1 MIPPHKAV
9 VEHSQLNQRLAA
21 LNHAYYQQD
30 APLVS
35 DAVYDSLRRRLLELE
50 QLYPALAANPDA
62 VSQRVGAG
70 VDGSFGKI
78 RHLLPMLSLDN
89 AMGLAEWQEFVQR
102 LQRALERLEIAD
114 WPPMVIDPKIDGVSA
129 SLTYHHGRLAFG
141 ATRGD
146 GLVGEDVTENLRT
159 LQALPHQLPPPP
171 GGTWPAVMELR
182 GEVYIDKAD
191 FAALNAGRLAAG
203 EPAFVNP
210 RNAAAGS
217 LRQLDAAV
225 TASRPLQFQL
235 HSLGQLSVPL
245 AGGLWESFALL
256 GAAGIP
262 LNPLRQLVRTPA
274 EALAAIQWI
283 EAQRG
288 DLPYEIDGV
297 VAKIDS
303 FALQQQLGLTARAPR
318 WAIAYKFAAEQ
329 AVTRLLDIQIQVGRT
344 GALTP
349 VALLQP
355 VMVGGVTVARASLH
369 NEDEIARKDVRIGDW
384 VTVERAGDVIP
395 KIVGVLLLDDAADR
409 GAAFVFPQHCP
420 VCGSQALR
428 DVDAAI
434 RRCPN
439 SFGCAAQRLERLVY
453 FCSQPAFDIAGLSDK
468 RLGEL
473 VALGMVQSPLDI
485 FTLPQ
490 RIQAGQVDLGGL
502 AGWGEKSVEKLVAAI
517 NARRQISLSRLII
530 ALGIRQVGEVTA
542 ELLANSYRNA
552 DRWFGAMM
560 QLAAEDEAGG
570 EVAAELLAIPQIG
583 VAVLLDI
590 ARYFR
595 QPEHQALV
603 QQLLAMLQV
612 QDVVVG
618 DGGQGVGAVHPLFGK
633 TIVFTG
639 TLGGMSRAQAKAIA
653 QQHGARVAGSV
664 SSQTDFVVAGDAAG
678 SKLTEAQK
686 LGVAVLDEAAWLSLC
701 GVD

>member
-1 MIPPHKAV
+1 
-9 VEHSQLNQRLAA
+9 
-21 LNHAYYQQD
+21 
-30 APLVS
+30 
-35 DAVYDSLRRRLLELE
+35 
-50 QLYPALAANPDA
+50 
-62 VSQRVGAG
+62 
-70 VDGSFGKI
+70 
-78 RHLLPMLSLDN
+78 
-89 AMGLAEWQEFVQR
+89 
-102 LQRALERLEIAD
+102 
-114 WPPMVIDPKIDGVSA
+114 
-129 SLTYHHGRLAFG
+129 
-141 ATRGD
+141 
-146 GLVGEDVTENLRT
+146 
-159 LQALPHQLPPPP
+159 
-171 GGTWPAVMELR
+171 
-182 GEVYIDKAD
+182 
-191 FAALNAGRLAAG
+191 
-203 EPAFVNP
+203 
-210 RNAAAGS
+210 
-217 LRQLDAAV
+217 
-225 TASRPLQFQL
+225 
-235 HSLGQLSVPL
+235 
-245 AGGLWESFALL
+245 
-256 GAAGIP
+256 
-262 LNPLRQLVRTPA
+262 
-274 EALAAIQWI
+274 
-283 EAQRG
+283 
-288 DLPYEIDGV
+288 
-297 VAKIDS
+297 
-303 FALQQQLGLTARAPR
+303 
-318 WAIAYKFAAEQ
+318 
-329 AVTRLLDIQIQVGRT
+329 
-344 GALTP
+344 
-349 VALLQP
+349 
-355 VMVGGVTVARASLH
+355 
-369 NEDEIARKDVRIGDW
+369 
-384 VTVERAGDVIP
+384 VIP

-560 QLAAEDEAGG
+560 QLAAEDEGG

-583 VAVLLDI
+583 PLVVLDI

-653 QQHGARVAGSV
+653 QQHGARVTGSV

-686 LGVAVLDEAAWLSLC
+686 LGIAVLDEAAWLRLC

>member
-1 MIPPHKAV
+1 
-9 VEHSQLNQRLAA
+9 
-21 LNHAYYQQD
+21 
-30 APLVS
+30 
-35 DAVYDSLRRRLLELE
+35 
-50 QLYPALAANPDA
+50 
-62 VSQRVGAG
+62 
-70 VDGSFGKI
+70 
-78 RHLLPMLSLDN
+78 
-89 AMGLAEWQEFVQR
+89 
-102 LQRALERLEIAD
+102 
-114 WPPMVIDPKIDGVSA
+114 
-129 SLTYHHGRLAFG
+129 
-141 ATRGD
+141 
-146 GLVGEDVTENLRT
+146 
-159 LQALPHQLPPPP
+159 
-171 GGTWPAVMELR
+171 
-182 GEVYIDKAD
+182 
-191 FAALNAGRLAAG
+191 
-203 EPAFVNP
+203 
-210 RNAAAGS
+210 
-217 LRQLDAAV
+217 
-225 TASRPLQFQL
+225 
-235 HSLGQLSVPL
+235 
-245 AGGLWESFALL
+245 
-256 GAAGIP
+256 
-262 LNPLRQLVRTPA
+262 
-274 EALAAIQWI
+274 
-283 EAQRG
+283 
-288 DLPYEIDGV
+288 LPYEIDGV

-653 QQHGARVAGSV
+653 QQHGARVTGSV

-678 SKLTEAQK
+678 SKLTDAQK
-686 LGVAVLDEAAWLSLC
+686 LGVAVLDEAAWLRLC